1 MTDIVYEK
9 LIKGDDRFRLNGNR
23 RQVLPNIID
32 FSVDGVDS
40 AILLIALD
48 LQGIAVSAGSACEAG
63 AVEASHV
70 LKAMAPT
77 KNGCAAASA
86 CPSAKTIRQ
95 KILNTPC
102 PRSGTP

>member
-48 LQGIAVSAGSACEAG
+48 LQALPYRPGRLVKPVPS
-63 AVEASHV
+63 
-70 LKAMAPT
+70 KRPT
-77 KNGCAAASA
+77 S
-86 CPSAKTIRQ
+86 
-95 KILNTPC
+95 
-102 PRSGTP
+102 